1 MSLSCYLMHANN
13 LGDFVVR
20 ILDVGE
26 AGIDLFGPAGKL
38 ILETCIATAAMI
50 SEALESKKFQTSF
63 NIERAYV
70 SYYSPGES
78 PLTLKPDHS
87 VNII

>member
-1 MSLSCYLMHANN
+1 MSLSCYLMHAN

-20 ILDVGE
+20 ILDVE

-50 SEALESKKFQTSF
+50 SGALELKKFQTSF
-63 NIERAYV
+63 DIIERAYV
-70 SYYSPGES
+70 SYSPGES